1 MNIAVVPEEA
11 IENVCVH
18 VHTCMYSK
26 YGSGQKK
33 CNMIDYVMPQCHPIR
48 LPAHMLSAVHSYHIA
63 TRTYWQ
69 VCRLSYV
76 VFMCVCLFVFF
87 LFSFSL

>member
-1 MNIAVVPEEA
+1 MNMYIYACTVSTVVG
-11 IENVCVH
+11 
-18 VHTCMYSK
+18 K
-26 YGSGQKK
+26 RK

-69 VCRLSYV
+69 VFRLSYV
-76 VFMCVCLFVFF
+76 LCVCLFVLF
-87 LFSFSL
+87 LSLNIL